1 MITKKNV
8 WLNAR
13 KYKPTD
19 VEGYRCGDFLA
30 LRIEYPRYH
39 EFDVVAGWYNTVR
52 NRFEIPEKY
61 PNHKHYIIKA
71 FCVLPDYEEKNYTDK
86 LEKKIDF
93 LTDILTEEQL
103 DQYIKWCEENGI

>member
-30 LRIEYPRYH
+30 LRIEYPEYD
-39 EFDVVAGWYNTVR
+39 EFDVV
-52 NRFEIPEKY
+52 
-61 PNHKHYIIKA
+61 
-71 FCVLPDYEEKNYTDK
+71 
-86 LEKKIDF
+86 
-93 LTDILTEEQL
+93 
-103 DQYIKWCEENGI
+103 

>member
-1 MITKKNV
+1 MFTEKNV

-19 VEGYRCGDFLA
+19 IEGYRCGHFLA

-52 NRFEIPEKY
+52 NRFEIPERDIQTI
-61 PNHKHYIIKA
+61 NIILSKHSVYYLIMRKEA
-71 FCVLPDYEEKNYTDK
+71 KN
-86 LEKKIDF
+86 
-93 LTDILTEEQL
+93 DIS
-103 DQYIKWCEENGI
+103 

>member
-30 LRIEYPRYH
+30 LRIEYPEYD

-52 NRFEIPEKY
+52 NRFEIPERF
-61 PNHKHYIIKA
+61 PNHIHYIIKA
-71 FCVLPDYEEKNYTDK
+71 FCVIPDYEEGG
-86 LEKKIDF
+86 EK
-93 LTDILTEEQL
+93 
-103 DQYIKWCEENGI
+103 